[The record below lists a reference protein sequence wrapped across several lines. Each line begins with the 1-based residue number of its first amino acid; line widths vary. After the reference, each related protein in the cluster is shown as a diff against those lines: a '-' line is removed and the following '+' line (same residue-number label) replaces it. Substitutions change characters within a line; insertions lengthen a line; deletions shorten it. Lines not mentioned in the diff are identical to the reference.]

1 MWHLDT
7 VLILNTMTRKLRPAS
22 FVIRNAFVAQDQLN
36 TSVLAV
42 QITATFSIQP
52 VLKHAQMDIM
62 LTVTRDGVPHATVPV
77 LPAMESTAHSA
88 FPANQAGTDKEK
100 DV

>member
-1 MWHLDT
+1 M
-7 VLILNTMTRKLRPAS
+7 LNMTWYFALL
-22 FVIRNAFVAQDQLN
+22 FVQ
-36 TSVLAV
+36 
-42 QITATFSIQP
+42 IQP